1 VNTDARQILMGGQR
15 RKKCMS
21 HDDPSWWKYQWMMM
35 MMMMMMMIH
44 SYISFMSNSMVHDL
58 LYAMKVHP
66 KVSGLAAWSENC

>member
-1 VNTDARQILMGGQR
+1 MGGQR

-21 HDDPSWWKYQWMMM
+21 HDDPSWWKYQWMMMM

>member
-1 VNTDARQILMGGQR
+1 
-15 RKKCMS
+15 
-21 HDDPSWWKYQWMMM
+21 MMM